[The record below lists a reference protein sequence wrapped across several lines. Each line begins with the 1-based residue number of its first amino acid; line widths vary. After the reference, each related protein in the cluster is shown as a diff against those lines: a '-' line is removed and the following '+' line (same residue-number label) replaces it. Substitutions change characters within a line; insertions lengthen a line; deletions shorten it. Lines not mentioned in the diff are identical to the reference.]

1 MKTILNISLQI
12 VASLEILVEPFLPFT
27 ADKLVKML
35 NSTGHLW
42 ADAGKMDLLLEGHQL
57 NEPALLFEKVEDTEV
72 QAQIDKL
79 NQSKEENIKANIVV
93 TPAKENIDFDQFS
106 AVDIRV
112 ATIIA
117 AEKVEKTKK
126 LLKLTLDT
134 GIDERTVVS
143 GIAEYFTPEEV
154 VGQQVSLLINLAPRE
169 IKGILSQGMILMSE
183 NSDGKLTF
191 VSPLQNHANGSVI
204 R

>member
-1 MKTILNISLQI
+1 
-12 VASLEILVEPFLPFT
+12 
-27 ADKLVKML
+27 ML
-35 NSTGHLW
+35 NYGGHLW
-42 ADAGKMDLLLEGHQL
+42 NHAGQMDLLIRGHQL
-57 NEPALLFEKVEDTEV
+57 NAPVLLFDKIEDEEV
-72 QAQIDKL
+72 QSQIDKL
-79 NQSKEENIKANIVV
+79 NQSKAYNTLANTVV
-93 TPAKENIDFDQFS
+93 EPAKENISFEDFS
-106 AVDIRV
+106 TVDIRV

-143 GIAEYFTPEEV
+143 GIAEHFKPEDII
-154 VGQQVSLLINLAPRE
+154 GKQVSVIVNLAPRE

-191 VSPLQNHANGSVI
+191 VAPVDGHSDGSVI
-204 R
+204 K